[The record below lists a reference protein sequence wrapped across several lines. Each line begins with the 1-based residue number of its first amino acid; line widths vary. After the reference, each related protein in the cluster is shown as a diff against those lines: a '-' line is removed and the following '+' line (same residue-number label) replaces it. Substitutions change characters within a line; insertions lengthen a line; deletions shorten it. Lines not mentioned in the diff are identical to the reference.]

1 MTSIDDKR
9 SKGTHW
15 VSVFIDRNTAV
26 HFDSFRI
33 EYIPQEVLIK
43 IIKKKITHNRF
54 RIPEDE
60 SVMCGFYCIAF
71 IEYVLAGKSLLGYI
85 NLSSAN
91 DYKKNCKIV
100 IYKYFKAKYS
110 RRSKP

>member
-9 SKGTHW
+9 SKGTYW
-15 VSVFIDRNTAV
+15 VSLFIDRNTVV

-43 IIKKKITHNRF
+43 IKKKIITHNRF

-85 NLSSAN
+85 NLFSAN
-91 DYKKNCKIV
+91 DYKKNCKVV
-100 IYKYFKAKYS
+100 IYKYFKATYS

>member
-1 MTSIDDKR
+1 MTSTDDKR
-9 SKGTHW
+9 SKGTYW
-15 VSVFIDRNTAV
+15 VSLFTDRNTAV
-26 HFDSFRI
+26 YFDSFRT

-43 IIKKKITHNRF
+43 IKEKIITHNRF

-60 SVMCGFYCIAF
+60 SIMCGFYCITF

-85 NLSSAN
+85 NLLSAN
-91 DYKKNCKIV
+91 DYKKNGKIV

>member
-9 SKGTHW
+9 SKGTLW
-15 VSVFIDRNTAV
+15 VSLFIDRNTAV

-43 IIKKKITHNRF
+43 IKKKKKKKITHNRF

-60 SVMCGFYCIAF
+60 SVTCGFYCIAL
-71 IEYVLAGKSLLGYI
+71 IEYVLAGKGLLGYI
-85 NLSSAN
+85 NLFSAD
-91 DYKKNCKIV
+91 DYKKNGKIV
-100 IYKYFKAKYS
+100 IYKFC
-110 RRSKP
+110 